1 VEKKNNNNDRLRKR
15 EGQEKKNVE
24 EVDKGEDEIEY
35 GWRGSEM
42 IG

>member
-1 VEKKNNNNDRLRKR
+1 VEKRLRKR
-15 EGQEKKNVE
+15 EGEKKNVE
-24 EVDKGEDEIEY
+24 EVDEGEDEVEY